1 MSGRLITAADV
12 WEEVVALLTFPGE
25 FLEVRAGMELG
36 ERFRRIKHNY
46 RRKQAMVDA
55 GIDDWF
61 HSDPYEIAD
70 WMSVFTPIES
80 ALWCDIRGRGLD
92 LWPQLPVGRFFV
104 DFGNPV
110 SRIAVECDGKEWH
123 QDAAKDCARD
133 QELEA
138 MGWEVVRIPG
148 WMCNR
153 PILTRS
159 EAQDKHGIEED
170 EYESWLDRETPH
182 TSLCIVKDRLA
193 SGRRK
198 SERRYAASHGIRY
211 AE

>member
-1 MSGRLITAADV
+1 VWDDV
-12 WEEVVALLTFPGE
+12 MALFDFPGE
-25 FLEVRAGMELG
+25 FRDVHKGLSLS
-36 ERFRRIKHNY
+36 ERFNAIRHNY

-61 HSDPYEIAD
+61 RSDPYEIAN
-70 WMSVFTPIES
+70 WMAIFTPIES
-80 ALWCDIRGRGLD
+80 SLWCDIRGRGLD

-153 PILTRS
+153 PILTFS
-159 EAQDKHGIEED
+159 EAQEKHGLEDD
-170 EYESWLDRETPH
+170 EYEEWLDRETPH
-182 TSLCIVKDRLA
+182 TSLCIVKDRLEFGKRA
-193 SGRRK
+193 SQ
-198 SERRYAASHGIRY
+198 RRYAAKHGMRY
-211 AE
+211 EE